1 MISLFFVGIVEKS
14 LTSFAGGGVCC
25 LYMKKLLISTSI
37 FATACA
43 MADTFTLNGYDV
55 IAGHRTWSDSSVWDK
70 TGTGE
75 NTYPNSEYDEV
86 YLDTKKEKLVAGNQN
101 SDLIVDGNY
110 TVKSLMIDLVGDGN
124 AHYRLNF
131 NSNKSLTV
139 KKDLTIMP
147 ALKYFMFQLQG
158 NSSNSLTVGGNLNL
172 KNDNFKELKSGWVQI
187 ALGASTET
195 FGSIEVNGDVNVTR
209 YDENSTFK
217 VQLNTT
223 SFVVDGAVNLC
234 QNVLYNILRSNKN
247 TATTQSYGAL
257 NGGGII
263 ELGNSNKSFQVE
275 LSLGSDTVDDGLW
288 SGKFTKGEA
297 GLTNADSSINI
308 TKVGSNTQEFKI
320 SSATFAT
327 NFTDAEQY
335 AINNL
340 KVTAG
345 TFVYGA
351 GEGVLSGVL
360 RNIAGTFKVGGVA
373 AAEEGVMDVGTV
385 NFASGEWVGGT
396 IALDVDMSTEI
407 NDALNFNGTFNAA
420 SAKSDE
426 TASSRVLYIDF
437 NSELMAELI
446 ESEGSY
452 TVENLISYDSTNLT
466 ADDFVIKGVEGYD
479 YEAVIGENGLGVI
492 ITAAVPEP
500 ADIAILIG
508 AVALGFVAYRRRK

>member
-1 MISLFFVGIVEKS
+1 
-14 LTSFAGGGVCC
+14 
-25 LYMKKLLISTSI
+25 
-37 FATACA
+37 

-257 NGGGII
+257 NGGGTI

-340 KVTAG
+340 
-345 TFVYGA
+345 
-351 GEGVLSGVL
+351 
-360 RNIAGTFKVGGVA
+360 R
-373 AAEEGVMDVGTV
+373 
-385 NFASGEWVGGT
+385 
-396 IALDVDMSTEI
+396 
-407 NDALNFNGTFNAA
+407 
-420 SAKSDE
+420 
-426 TASSRVLYIDF
+426 
-437 NSELMAELI
+437 
-446 ESEGSY
+446 
-452 TVENLISYDSTNLT
+452 
-466 ADDFVIKGVEGYD
+466 
-479 YEAVIGENGLGVI
+479 
-492 ITAAVPEP
+492 
-500 ADIAILIG
+500 
-508 AVALGFVAYRRRK
+508 